1 MQYAKRRG
9 ECGLTLGATL
19 MSRERFSAIRS
30 LRTSCLL
37 FGKWFMRCTG
47 LSWEF
52 LNVISFTWCAGFVSE
67 CAQVPPP
74 GIEGCLL
81 LLLSVL
87 SQRTYLAHNAVGVA
101 PAHVPWL
108 PRLPHTPPGPML
120 HRLSNHGGREEGGVQ
135 RKIHAR
141 RTLYLSGSSG
151 AITGCPAA
159 ATAPPSPSSPVSG
172 FGKVRRGSPC

>member
-120 HRLSNHGGREEGGVQ
+120 HRLSNHGGG
-135 RKIHAR
+135 RKVVFSGKYTLGAR
-141 RTLYLSGSSG
+141 CICQARQVPL
-151 AITGCPAA
+151 PAA
-159 ATAPPSPSSPVSG
+159 QQLRQPPPPHHRPSPG
-172 FGKVRRGSPC
+172 LAR